1 MGVRNYLVEGVS
13 GTGKTSVCHE
23 LRRRGHDAVNGDTDL
38 AYQGDP
44 ATGRPIDTALH
55 EHHLWD
61 VRRVRE
67 LVADHR
73 APVTFFCGGSRNF
86 ADFIDLFDDVFVLEV
101 DLDTLI
107 SRLDQRVGDEWGARP
122 SERDLV
128 VRLHRT
134 GEDVPGSG
142 SPSTRPVRSR
152 RWSTRSCVALGWPG
166 STRGADAT

>member
-13 GTGKTSVCHE
+13 GAGKTSVCHE

-44 ATGRPIDTALH
+44 ATGLPTDTALH

-61 VRRVRE
+61 VRRVSE
-67 LVADHR
+67 LVADDG

-86 ADFIDLFDDVFVLEV
+86 AEFIHLFDDVFVLEV
-101 DLDTLI
+101 DRGTLLR
-107 SRLDQRVGDEWGARP
+107 RLDRRVGDEWGAQP
-122 SERDLV
+122 SERDLI

-134 GEDVPGSG
+134 GEDVPSTGIAIDA
-142 SPSTRPVRSR
+142 TRPLVEVVDEVLR
-152 RWSTRSCVALGWPG
+152 RAGVVEGAPG
-166 STRGADAT
+166 R

>member
-1 MGVRNYLVEGVS
+1 
-13 GTGKTSVCHE
+13 VCHE

-44 ATGRPIDTALH
+44 AAGRPTDTALH

-67 LVADHR
+67 LVARDG

-101 DLDTLI
+101 DVDTLL
-107 SRLDQRVGDEWGARP
+107 SRLDQRADGEWGARP
-122 SERDLV
+122 SERQLV
-128 VRLHRT
+128 LRLHQT
-134 GEDVPGSG
+134 GVDVPSSG
-142 SPSTRPVRSR
+142 I
-152 RWSTRSCVALGWPG
+152 AI
-166 STRGADAT
+166 DATHPLAEVVDEVLRRAGVVQDHPRS

>member
-44 ATGRPIDTALH
+44 ATGRPTGTALH

-67 LVADHR
+67 LVADHG
-73 APVTFFCGGSRNF
+73 APVTFFCGVSRNF
-86 ADFIDLFDDVFVLEV
+86 SDFIDLFDDVFVLEV
-101 DLDTLI
+101 DVDILLT
-107 SRLDQRVGDEWGARP
+107 RLDQRAGDEWGARP
-122 SERDLV
+122 SERQLV
-128 VRLHRT
+128 LRLHRT
-134 GEDVPGSG
+134 GEDVPRSG
-142 SPSTRPVRSR
+142 VAIDATRPLPEVVDEVLRHAGVVEVDPRSR
-152 RWSTRSCVALGWPG
+152 T
-166 STRGADAT
+166 